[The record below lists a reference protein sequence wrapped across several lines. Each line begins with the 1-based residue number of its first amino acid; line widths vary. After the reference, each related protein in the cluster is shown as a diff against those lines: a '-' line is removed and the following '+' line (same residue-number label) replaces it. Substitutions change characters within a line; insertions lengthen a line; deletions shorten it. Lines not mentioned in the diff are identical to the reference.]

1 MIDPNEEMMEMQDS
15 PNIEE
20 TVFILSNDEVIK
32 MAVPDDPD
40 VEEDAD
46 NVDYD

>member
-1 MIDPNEEMMEMQDS
+1 MNLEIQDS
-15 PNIEE
+15 PDIEE
-20 TVFILSNDEVIK
+20 TVFILLNGKVIK